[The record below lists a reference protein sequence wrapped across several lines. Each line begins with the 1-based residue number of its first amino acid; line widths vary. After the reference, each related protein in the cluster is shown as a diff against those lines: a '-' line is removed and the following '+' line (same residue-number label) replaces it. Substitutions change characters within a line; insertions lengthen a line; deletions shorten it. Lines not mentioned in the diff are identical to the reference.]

1 MTTTAGLPRPFPLPL
16 PAPAVPPRR
25 EVPPFPPIRRGGG
38 RGHRLRQAL
47 RHRPGVPAV
56 LLLAVA
62 AALAFGPARAGLPPP
77 ATAPVH
83 RTGCPSESGEDHP

>member
-1 MTTTAGLPRPFPLPL
+1 MTTTTSLPRPFPL

-47 RHRPGVPAV
+47 RHRPAVPVV
-56 LLLAVA
+56 LLLALA
-62 AALAFGPARAGLPPP
+62 AALALGPARAWLPPP
-77 ATAPVH
+77 GAGPVH
-83 RTGCPSESGEDHP
+83 RTGCQSDTGEDHP